1 MDLPGCRCVRCD
13 AGDLSF
19 ASGTSQKKSTAK
31 ALSAGLVLP
40 PSFTTRGPIALVF
53 WRCVL

>member
-1 MDLPGCRCVRCD
+1 MDLSGCRCVRCD

-40 PSFTTRGPIALVF
+40 PSFTTRGPIALLY